1 MVTSSSEALRDSIAA
16 MSTIRSLT
24 QRSGENA
31 LEEVAAV
38 LQRLARSP
46 HWRATSW
53 RAATP
58 SEELLYELAV
68 LAGAP
73 SLYLVSDGQGV
84 TSPPH
89 EHGTWT
95 VIAGVSGNEAN
106 DLYRRVSG
114 SRVAPINRVVVGP
127 GESMVLTAD
136 AIHSTEV
143 VGEGPTFH
151 LHLYGRPLSELDGFA
166 SRVFAKHD

>member
-58 SEELLYELAV
+58 SEELLYELAG

-73 SLYLVSDGQGV
+73 
-84 TSPPH
+84 
-89 EHGTWT
+89 
-95 VIAGVSGNEAN
+95 
-106 DLYRRVSG
+106 
-114 SRVAPINRVVVGP
+114 
-127 GESMVLTAD
+127 
-136 AIHSTEV
+136 
-143 VGEGPTFH
+143 
-151 LHLYGRPLSELDGFA
+151 
-166 SRVFAKHD
+166 